1 MSDEQDNKK
10 QELQRI
16 QDELKQG
23 GVSRRHF
30 LDRMKG
36 IGVGFGAAFL
46 LGMKQADAH
55 LAPGVNVKSTNP
67 AIDDIAKDA
76 QAAEPQDHEPH
87 GQNLQEARYFR
98 VYRRYYRYYHRYHR
112 YYSRYSRYAR
122 YYRRY
127 ARVYLRF

>member
-23 GVSRRHF
+23 GVSRRRF
-30 LDRMKG
+30 LDSMKG
-36 IGVGFGAAFL
+36 IGVAFGAAYL
-46 LGMKQADAH
+46 LGMKKADAH

-76 QAAEPQDHEPH
+76 QAGQALTGEAEGKNEQV
-87 GQNLQEARYFR
+87 ARYFR
-98 VYRRYYRYYHRYHR
+98 VYRRYYHRYHR

-127 ARVYLRF
+127 SRVYLRF